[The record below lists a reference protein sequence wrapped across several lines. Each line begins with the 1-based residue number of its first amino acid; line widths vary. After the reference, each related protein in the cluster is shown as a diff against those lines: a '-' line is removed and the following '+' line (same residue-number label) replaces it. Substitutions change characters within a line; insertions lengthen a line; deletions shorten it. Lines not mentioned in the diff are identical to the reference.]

1 MKVKKKISP
10 VKHCINFPLI
20 ISTFCSVM
28 TVIMSEQSWILTNQ
42 GKNWPGWPLTFWALT
57 NLPLGPLT
65 EHWPPALPTLRG
77 VVSSCWF
84 VLFYFF
90 TFFFFYYI
98 HGVFCLSVAMAVVC
112 GFSRAALEWR
122 VRPKTVIGAD
132 SLWGNK
138 PSHRMPQTP
147 QHRLVSHCSHRY
159 YHTFST
165 VCQRTVSVCLT
176 LFVCVWCKLCFKW
189 RKCIFSSGCGLD
201 SSSNRD
207 LTGLTD
213 DLCHLP
219 LQTCS

>member
-1 MKVKKKISP
+1 MNRVGFWLTRARTDQVDLWP
-10 VKHCINFPLI
+10 
-20 ISTFCSVM
+20 
-28 TVIMSEQSWILTNQ
+28 SELL
-42 GKNWPGWPLTFWALT
+42 LTFHLDLWQSTDLQLS
-57 NLPLGPLT
+57 LPS
-65 EHWPPALPTLRG
+65 E
-77 VVSSCWF
+77 VSCLHADSFCF
-84 VLFYFF
+84 IFLL
-90 TFFFFYYI
+90 FFFFYYI